1 MPSITLD
8 EVRAWDNNDPLRE
21 YRAAFAL
28 PPGVIYLDGNSL
40 GPLCHEA
47 AARLAHVA
55 TAEWGTNLIRSW
67 TDAGWMEAPTRIGDQ
82 LAPLIGARPG
92 EVLVADST
100 TVNLFK
106 IVAAAAALRPRR
118 TTLLTEAGNFP
129 TDRHVLDGLAR
140 LVPNLQVRAVPPAEL
155 AGALDETTAALVLCH
170 VHYRTGQRHD
180 MAALSAAAHRAGALA
195 LWDLSHSVGAIPL
208 ALNDDGADLAVGCG
222 YKFLNGGPG
231 APAFLYVAE
240 QYQAAAATPI
250 QGWMGHRA
258 PFGFNDVYEPGAGI
272 SRFRSG
278 TPPILGLA
286 ALEAGITTFL
296 RADPAQL
303 WRKSARLFDL
313 FAELVPH
320 LECLT
325 PVDPAARGSH
335 IAFSH
340 PRAESIMSALI
351 GRGIIGDY
359 RPPNILRFGL
369 TPLYTSYEDISTAAV
384 GVRDES
390 K

>member
-8 EVRAWDNNDPLRE
+8 EVRAWDNQDPLRE
-21 YRAAFAL
+21 HRSAFAL

-47 AARLAHVA
+47 AARLAHVTA
-55 TAEWGTNLIRSW
+55 AEWGTNLIRSW

-92 EVLVADST
+92 EVLAADST

-106 IVAAAAALRPRR
+106 IAAAAAALRPGR
-118 TTLLTEAGNFP
+118 TTLLTETGNFP

-140 LVPNLQVRAVPPAEL
+140 LVPNLRVRAVPPEDL
-155 AGALDETTAALVLCH
+155 AAALDETTAALILCH
-170 VHYRTGQRHD
+170 VHYRTGRCHD
-180 MAALSAAAHRAGALA
+180 MAALSAAAHRVGALA
-195 LWDLSHSVGAIPL
+195 LWDLSHSVGAIPV
-208 ALNDDGADLAVGCG
+208 ALNDDGADMAVGCG

-240 QYQAAAATPI
+240 QHQAAASTPV
-250 QGWMGHRA
+250 QGWMGHLS
-258 PFGFNDVYEPGAGI
+258 PFGFNDVYEHGAGI

-296 RADPAQL
+296 RADRAQL
-303 WRKSARLFDL
+303 WQKSARMFAL
-313 FAELVPH
+313 FAALVPH

-325 PVDPAARGSH
+325 PTDPAERGSH

-340 PRAESIMSALI
+340 PRAETIMSALI
-351 GRGIIGDY
+351 ARSTIGDF
-359 RPPNILRFGL
+359 RPPDILRFGL
-369 TPLYTSYEDISTAAV
+369 TPLYTRYEDIWMAAEA
-384 GVRDES
+384 VREEG

>member
-1 MPSITLD
+1 
-8 EVRAWDNNDPLRE
+8 
-21 YRAAFAL
+21 
-28 PPGVIYLDGNSL
+28 
-40 GPLCHEA
+40 
-47 AARLAHVA
+47 
-55 TAEWGTNLIRSW
+55 
-67 TDAGWMEAPTRIGDQ
+67 
-82 LAPLIGARPG
+82 
-92 EVLVADST
+92 
-100 TVNLFK
+100 
-106 IVAAAAALRPRR
+106 
-118 TTLLTEAGNFP
+118 
-129 TDRHVLDGLAR
+129 
-140 LVPNLQVRAVPPAEL
+140 
-155 AGALDETTAALVLCH
+155 
-170 VHYRTGQRHD
+170 
-180 MAALSAAAHRAGALA
+180 
-195 LWDLSHSVGAIPL
+195 VGAIPL

-369 TPLYTSYEDISTAAV
+369 TPLYTSYEDIWTAAV